1 MKIID
6 KKTFI
11 PTVCVV
17 YTVLSMSKIVLE
29 ASLQNRFGNYQSNLL
44 MMLFLS
50 FLATLVLSQHYRLQQ
65 LPLLIVVIGQYL
77 LLMGVIL
84 VIIWISGFYTELH
97 PNAYMDI
104 FISFTIP
111 YIIGAAIYYINVF
124 REVKNANEIIRSI
137 KKKGE

>member
-29 ASLQNRFGNYQSNLL
+29 ASVQDRFGNYQSNLL

-65 LPLLIVVIGQYL
+65 IPLIVVVIGQYL

-84 VIIWISGFYTELH
+84 VIMWISGFYTELH
-97 PNAYMDI
+97 PNAYRDM
-104 FISFTIP
+104 FLSFTIP

-124 REVKNANEIIRSI
+124 REVKDANEIINSI
-137 KKKGE
+137 KKKGK